1 MSDSS
6 SSRLRRPG
14 AAFLLSQLG
23 GHSSR
28 VWSQRLAALGL
39 EPREVMLFRHVAL
52 AEGGSQR
59 EVARG
64 IGLPDSRIVAL
75 VDGMEARGW
84 LERRPSSRD
93 RRSHALHLTEKGR
106 AILRTINE
114 VSLDHEAELLRELS
128 PTEQEELRTLLGRV
142 AASQGLIEGVHPGFA
157 DMRADPGAATG
168 ESSHG
173 DPPSADAD
181 DAGSPG

>member
-1 MSDSS
+1 MSETS

-75 VDGMEARGW
+75 VDRMEARGW

-106 AILRTINE
+106 AILQTIND
-114 VSLDHEAELLRELS
+114 VSLEHEADLLRALS
-128 PTEQEELRTLLGRV
+128 PAEQEELRSLLGRV
-142 AASQGLIEGVHPGFA
+142 AATQPLIEGVHPGFA
-157 DMRADPGAATG
+157 DARADPQAEAGEAAVDVDG
-168 ESSHG
+168 
-173 DPPSADAD
+173 PP
-181 DAGSPG
+181 GSIPG

>member
-1 MSDSS
+1 
-6 SSRLRRPG
+6 
-14 AAFLLSQLG
+14 
-23 GHSSR
+23 
-28 VWSQRLAALGL
+28 
-39 EPREVMLFRHVAL
+39 MLFRHVAL

-75 VDGMEARGW
+75 VDRMEARGW

-93 RRSHALHLTEKGR
+93 RRSHALHLTDKGR

-114 VSLDHEAELLRELS
+114 VSQEHEAELLRELS
-128 PTEQEELRTLLGRV
+128 PTEQEELRSLLARI

-157 DMRADPGAATG
+157 DMRADPQAATG
-168 ESSHG
+168 GSSHA
-173 DPPSADAD
+173 DPPSTDTD
-181 DAGSPG
+181 DAGPPG